1 ECWIPAFRVANI
13 RETGNGKEGETA
25 AAQVR
30 TVIGSAKT
38 EHIRP
43 DISSIIRGLSVFAHA
58 RKADVS
64 VYYKSGG
71 KSERM
76 AHRNELHKRM
86 EIAQAAVASAVANR
100 LSKARH
106 TMKFRL
112 HSAVLDE
119 N

>member
-1 ECWIPAFRVANI
+1 VVQMVVDDIGPSADLVLTLGPPHIVRTGEAPVIAECWIPAFRVANI

-58 RKADVS
+58 
-64 VYYKSGG
+64 
-71 KSERM
+71 
-76 AHRNELHKRM
+76 LT
-86 EIAQAAVASAVANR
+86 
-100 LSKARH
+100 LSP
-106 TMKFRL
+106 TL
-112 HSAVLDE
+112 VIDG
-119 N
+119 